1 MKLNHTKRRRSFRRS
16 KTRSSGKYHK
26 CTHNYSTCIR
36 HHHMK
41 GG

>member
-1 MKLNHTKRRRSFRRS
+1 MKLNHTKRGRSFRRS
-16 KTRSSGKYHK
+16 KTYSLKYHK
-26 CTHNYSTCIR
+26 CTHNYRTCRR